1 MANHTRAPPDEGG
14 RPERGRLQ
22 DRQGSPAPL
31 VSTTVSECAATGVVV
46 RPPSGVAHPD
56 PAATVPLGH
65 GSTTSVPSFPAEDEG
80 ERVWAGGQPV
90 SEDVVG
96 ERAWRVA
103 SASH

>member
-31 VSTTVSECAATGVVV
+31 VSTTVNQCAATGVVV

-65 GSTTSVPSFPAEDEG
+65 GSTPSLPWFRAEGEG